1 MNYVKKREMIG
12 VIDTFIYNG
21 EPVAALRLKLL
32 YPHVTK
38 FVVVEARQTHT
49 GHVKPELFTER
60 HADVFAPYIDKIK
73 FIIIDKFPEPASAV
87 VSKSWIR
94 ENYQRDIALEY
105 ITHTFSEYILMA
117 CDVDEIPSPDVV
129 AALPS
134 RYFGLE
140 YPTSFEMQFFYYNF
154 GWKKKN
160 MWYHAFCINDIGIR
174 KASSTLS
181 NLRGNSS
188 LYIPNAGW
196 HASYFLSVGELVRKI
211 ESFAHTEF
219 DLAKF
224 KHAGHIRECFATGKD
239 IFARGN
245 GENLIAFD
253 PAYLPQEL
261 RDFHSQ
267 IVFLQKYS

>member
-1 MNYVKKREMIG
+1 MIA

-32 YPHVTK
+32 YPHVTQ
-38 FVVVEARQTHT
+38 FVIVEARQTHT
-49 GHVKPELFTER
+49 GQVKPELFTER

-73 FIIIDKFPEPASAV
+73 FIIIDEFPEPV
-87 VSKSWIR
+87 HPTMTSKSWIR
-94 ENYQRDIALEY
+94 ENYQRDIALKY
-105 ITHTFSEYILMA
+105 ITDTYSEYILMV
-117 CDVDEIPSPDVV
+117 CDVDEIPSPNVV

-140 YPTSFEMQFFYYNF
+140 YPTSFEMHFFYYNF
-154 GWKKKN
+154 GWKKKT
-160 MWYHAFCINDIGIR
+160 MWNNSFCINDIGIR

-181 NLRGNSS
+181 NMRGNNS

-211 ESFAHTEF
+211 ESFAHTEY
-219 DLAKF
+219 DLPDF
-224 KHAGHIRECFATGKD
+224 KRVSHIQDCFATGKD
-239 IFARGN
+239 IFARGVD
-245 GENLIAFD
+245 EDLVAFD
-253 PAYLPQEL
+253 PSYLPQDL

-267 IVFLQKYS
+267 IVFLQKYSA